1 MKRRGNYLKKESNC
15 LHKHIELFNPDVVVL
30 SDIHQDLFFSAG
42 AGYENF
48 DEFVIKEADAY
59 AENGDG
65 VTYLV
70 FNILYDESEK
80 EVSRELV
87 SYYTLSTTAIP
98 YIDRIRLDED
108 EAKEM
113 GEEYSEEIWGKPAL
127 EIKMF
132 AVDEKYQDVF
142 YEYEDEDLPVAA
154 WIIRNIIN
162 NAYSL
167 MKNVVGFKALFL
179 HALPEAEDFYY
190 KNGFNPMEINMQ
202 PLKCIDSEY
211 TAMYLTL
218 KEVYM
223 NYDE

>member
-1 MKRRGNYLKKESNC
+1 MENIKNNTHSY
-15 LHKHIELFNPDVVVL
+15 IDYFNPDVVVL
-30 SDIHQDLFFSAG
+30 SDIHQDLHFKAG
-42 AGYENF
+42 SGYENF
-48 DEFVIKEADAY
+48 NTFIMEEAGEY

-70 FNILYDESEK
+70 FNVIYDDEGCES
-80 EVSRELV
+80 SRELV
-87 SYYTLSTTAIP
+87 SYYTLSATAIP

-108 EAKEM
+108 EAKEI
-113 GEEYSEEIWGKPAL
+113 GKEYSEEIWGISAL

-142 YEYEDEDLPVAA
+142 FEYEGENLPIAA

-162 NAYSL
+162 EAYIL
-167 MKNVVGFKALFL
+167 MDTVIGFKALFL
-179 HALPEAEDFYY
+179 HALPDAEEFYR
-190 KNGFNPMEINMQ
+190 KNGFNPMKINMQ
-202 PLKCIDSEY
+202 PLQCIDSDC

-218 KEVYM
+218 KEVHM